1 MSDGLERVVLPVTPF
16 QQNCSIL
23 WSGSSKQGVI
33 IDPGGDLER
42 IRNVLESK
50 SICLEKILLTHG
62 HLDHA
67 AAAGMLSNEYDIPI
81 EGPHIGDKFWLDAIP
96 EQSIRYGFPQTECFE
111 PNRWLENGDK
121 VTFSDQS
128 MKVIHCPGHTPGHVV
143 FYHETGLAF
152 VGDVLFMGSV
162 GRTDLPKGSFKD
174 LTNSIRERLWP
185 LGNGVRFVPGHGP
198 ESTFGYERQTNPF
211 VADFVF
217 EED

>member
-1 MSDGLERVVLPVTPF
+1 MSDGLERTVLPVTPF

-23 WSGSSKQGVI
+23 WSSSSKQGVI

-42 IRNVLESK
+42 IRSVLESK
-50 SICLEKILLTHG
+50 CICLEKILLTHG

-67 AAAGMLSNEYDIPI
+67 AAAGILASEYDIPI
-81 EGPHIGDKFWLDAIP
+81 EGPHIDDKFWLDAIP
-96 EQSIRYGFPQTECFE
+96 EQSIRYGFPETKYFE

-121 VTFSDQS
+121 VTFADQS
-128 MKVIHCPGHTPGHVV
+128 MTVLHCPGHTPGHVI
-143 FYHETGLAF
+143 FYHHTGLAF

-162 GRTDLPKGSFKD
+162 GRTDLPKGSFRD

-185 LGNGVRFVPGHGP
+185 LGDAVRFVPGHGP

-211 VADFVF
+211 VGDFLF
-217 EED
+217 EEE